1 MTAARQVVCA
11 GAPHRAW
18 ALLRLASPQLPIG
31 GYSYSQGLELA
42 VERGLV
48 HDAES
53 ARRWLEDQLLL
64 NLARFEAPL
73 LLAHCEA
80 AAAGNWP
87 ALRELAERHRASR
100 ESRELRL
107 ECRQMGYSLQQL
119 LEGLP
124 ELDEPSRA
132 LLARIDEPGLAL
144 GWALAARVWRIAP
157 QDALAAW
164 LWGWLENQL
173 AVLMKTLPL
182 GQQAAQ
188 RLTSELLPVLSRAQA
203 EACAMEPDGWGS
215 AAFGLALASM
225 AHERQYSRLFRS

>member
-1 MTAARQVVCA
+1 MNATAAT
-11 GAPHRAW
+11 GSAW

-31 GYSYSQGLELA
+31 GYSYSQGLEMA
-42 VERGLV
+42 VEDGRV
-48 HDAES
+48 SDANS

-80 AAAGNWP
+80 AAQDDWP
-87 ALRELAERHRASR
+87 RLLQLAAEHRASR
-100 ESRELRL
+100 ETRELQL
-107 ECRQMGYSLQQL
+107 ESRQMGYSLTQL
-119 LEGLP
+119 LDGLP
-124 ELDEPSRA
+124 ELDQPARDC
-132 LLARIDEPGLAL
+132 LAAADEPGLAL
-144 GWALAARVWRIAP
+144 AWALAARAWQITPA
-157 QDALAAW
+157 DALAAW

-188 RLTSELLPVLSRAQA
+188 RLTSQLLPVLSQAQR
-203 EACAMEPDGWGS
+203 EASELPEAAWGS
-215 AAFGLALASM
+215 APFGLVLTSM

>member
-1 MTAARQVVCA
+1 MNK
-11 GAPHRAW
+11 AW

-31 GYSYSQGLELA
+31 GYSYSQGLEMA
-42 VERGLV
+42 VDNGRV
-48 HDAES
+48 HDPDS
-53 ARRWLEDQLLL
+53 ARCWISDQLLL

-73 LLAHCEA
+73 LLAHCRA
-80 AAAGNWP
+80 AADTDWP
-87 ALRELAERHRASR
+87 RLAELAEQHRASR
-100 ESRELRL
+100 ESRELAL
-107 ECRQMGYSLQQL
+107 ESRQMGYSLRQL

-124 ELDEPSRA
+124 DLDDDARSF
-132 LLARIDEPGLAL
+132 LAAQAEVGLAPA
-144 GWALAARVWRIAP
+144 WALAARAWQISP
-157 QDALAAW
+157 EDALAAW

-188 RLTSELLPVLSRAQA
+188 RLTSELLPLLDQAQRDAEHLSP
-203 EACAMEPDGWGS
+203 EHWGS